1 MRVLSVDLLSASV
14 KYLCKRRSWVFCVF
28 EWYSWG
34 PCCDREV
41 FREQGAGPGEK
52 SAGSNEQGVVSRE

>member
-41 FREQGAGPGEK
+41 FREQGAGVE
-52 SAGSNEQGVVSRE
+52 AVVEHACVWHH